1 MIRTFNTHSI
11 RKQRELTGRY
21 WNFTP
26 CQGDYAGESFKV
38 ATPSCFESYP
48 KFANYRGQGEYSTTF
63 EAQGN
68 IRLEFKG
75 VSHTAE
81 VFLDG
86 RKIAEHYNAYTIFDA
101 VCTDLKPG
109 VHTLMVRADNR
120 FSEKSALHIP
130 NDYMTYGGII
140 RPIVLEE
147 VRAAYIQYV
156 HVTPYRANGKWNA
169 RVTVKLKNVFSK
181 DSVSKEEKRFDL
193 ALELA
198 GLNVML
204 SDIDITTQQE
214 ITTECVFENVEAWT
228 PEHPQLYEVQVRLLQ
243 KGMVYDDLIDR
254 FGFREIHVS
263 GKEIYLNDKKIRIKG
278 LCRHEDHP
286 QFGCALPFAAMAADL
301 ELIKDLG
308 ANSIRTSHY
317 PNDEIFLDMCDEN
330 GILVWEENH
339 ARGLSEEAM
348 RNSNFEWQAEQ
359 VITEMIPAHYNHP
372 SIYIWGILNECASE
386 TEYGRECYRRQF
398 DLIRS
403 LDTSR
408 LCSFASCK
416 IKTDICLD
424 LPDVVSYN
432 IYPLWYHDTPVEEY
446 LDDLY
451 QWIQRDTKGSGKPF
465 LVTEIGAGGLYGYRN
480 AYHSKWTEEYQA
492 QALEKQLTAV
502 LSYKDCMG
510 VYIWQFC
517 DIRISDE
524 CFAGRPRTMNN
535 KGIVDEYR
543 RAKLAYDVVKRI
555 YHEIN

>member
-109 VHTLMVRADNR
+109 VHTLLVRADNR

-263 GKEIYLNDKKIRIKG
+263 SKEIYLNDKNIRIKG

-408 LCSFASCK
+408 PCSFASCK

>member
-101 VCTDLKPG
+101 VCTELKPG

-408 LCSFASCK
+408 PCSFASCK

>member
-330 GILVWEENH
+330 GIFVWEENH

-408 LCSFASCK
+408 PCSFASCK